1 MLKKKI
7 ENRQSGILLYGLT
20 PPKNNHSE
28 EKLVEISGRQK
39 DRIKTM
45 EIDGLI
51 LYDIQDEQ
59 ERCQDE
65 RPFPYMK
72 TVDPEIYS
80 NQYLKELEV
89 PRIIYKCVGK
99 YTKERLEK
107 WVNNTEEL
115 TRYSVFVG
123 AATGTQQVTVSLES
137 AYKLAEN
144 KSRNFL
150 LGGVAIPERHQAKQN
165 EHERALRKMEN
176 GCRFFVSQAVYHVEA
191 SKNFLSDYYYQC
203 QEKEIE
209 IVPMIFTLTPCGSFK
224 TLKFM
229 KWLGVSIPKWMENEL
244 LYSSDTLRQSI
255 QLSKNVFEELLEFA
269 TQKNIPVGC
278 NVESVSIK
286 KEEIDA
292 SIELMSDIRKLM
304 K

>member
-1 MLKKKI
+1 MLRKKI
-7 ENRQSGILLYGLT
+7 TDRQSGILLYGLT

-28 EKLVEISGRQK
+28 EKLLEISGRQK
-39 DRIKTM
+39 DRIKNM

-59 ERCQDE
+59 ERCSDE

-72 TVDPEIYS
+72 TVDPEVYS
-80 NQYLKELEV
+80 NQYLKELEI

-99 YTKERLEK
+99 YTQERLEE
-107 WVNNTEEL
+107 WVNNAEDQ
-115 TRYSVFVG
+115 TRFSVFVG

-137 AYKLAEN
+137 AYKLAKN
-144 KSRNFL
+144 KSSNFF
-150 LGGVAIPERHQAKQN
+150 LGGVAIPERHEKKEN
-165 EHERALRKMEN
+165 EHERVLRKMEN
-176 GCRFFVSQAVYHVEA
+176 GCQFFVSQAVYHVEA
-191 SKNFLSDYYYQC
+191 SKNFLSDYYYLC
-203 QEKEIE
+203 REKEIE
-209 IVPMIFTLTPCGSFK
+209 MVPMVFTLTPCGSVK

-244 LYSSDTLRQSI
+244 IHSSNTLMQSI
-255 QLSKNVFEELLEFA
+255 QLSKNIFEELLEFA
-269 TQKNIPVGC
+269 AQKNIPIGC

-292 SIELMSDIRKLM
+292 SVELLNDIKKLM

>member
-191 SKNFLSDYYYQC
+191 SKNFLSIHGQR
-203 QEKEIE
+203 
-209 IVPMIFTLTPCGSFK
+209 M
-224 TLKFM
+224 
-229 KWLGVSIPKWMENEL
+229 
-244 LYSSDTLRQSI
+244 
-255 QLSKNVFEELLEFA
+255 SKNQRLEFLSGLVNA
-269 TQKNIPVGC
+269 SIRPGFKNQRS
-278 NVESVSIK
+278 EIK
-286 KEEIDA
+286 KFVLEWSDPYKLKTR
-292 SIELMSDIRKLM
+292 SIISWYLPYVLYMWNLIRRGIK
-304 K
+304 